1 MAFKCRVQSFF
12 AFVVVRVYSSFF
24 KVVVGG
30 GMESMSQVP
39 FYVERG
45 ETKYGG
51 FKVIVSE

>member
-51 FKVIVSE
+51 FKVIVS